1 MAVNVSR
8 SMNDELEQGL
18 RDGKYI
24 HLSPDWGV
32 NSNPPVERMSWP
44 TYQRA
49 ERHTECDCYEE
60 ITPREAGPVGDI
72 FSVPRHQPAF

>member
-18 RDGKYI
+18 RDGKYM
-24 HLSPDWGV
+24 HLCPDWGV
-32 NSNPPVERMSWP
+32 NSNPPVDRLSWP
-44 TYQRA
+44 TYQRV
-49 ERHTECDCYEE
+49 EQHDECGCYEE